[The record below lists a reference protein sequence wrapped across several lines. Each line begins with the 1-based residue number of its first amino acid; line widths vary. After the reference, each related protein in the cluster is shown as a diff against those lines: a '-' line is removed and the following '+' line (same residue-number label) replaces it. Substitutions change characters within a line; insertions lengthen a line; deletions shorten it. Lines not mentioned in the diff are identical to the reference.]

1 LNIIL
6 NSLIKLRK
14 QKLNIP
20 IFGICI
26 ILSMILPL
34 NLLLLNT
41 KLLAQGDNPGIDAL
55 PQEWIEGK
63 ASEVV

>member
-14 QKLNIP
+14 QKLNIS

-41 KLLAQGDNPGIDAL
+41 KLLAQGDKPGIDAL